1 MSQPR
6 FCDEVLPHIS
16 NIQTYQPGKPISEL
30 QREHNLLRISKLA
43 SNENPLGASP
53 KAIKAVQTELSNIGR
68 YPDGNS
74 FYLKQALAD
83 FLQKKPSEIALGN
96 GSNEL
101 LELVARIFAGKE
113 DEIIYSQYAFSV
125 YSISAQAVGATGV
138 EVPAKDWGHDLQAM
152 ADAITDKTKLIYLAN
167 PNNPTGTLFTQPEWE
182 AFIARVPSNVIVVL
196 DEAYTEYVAHEE
208 YANGLEYLEQYPNLI
223 VSRTFSKAY
232 GLAAL
237 RIGYMIANEELIAYI
252 NRLRAPFNINH
263 LAQVAAI
270 AALKDPMF
278 VKKTVDLN
286 RQGMQ
291 TLTEFFEEKKLSY
304 IPSQGNFICLNLGQD
319 ALHINQAL
327 LKEGVIV
334 RPVATEGEFSQFLRV
349 SIGLPS
355 ENQHFMAALNKI
367 LTASIPK

>member
-1 MSQPR
+1 MSQLR

-53 KAIKAVQTELSNIGR
+53 KAIKAVQTELNNIGR

-83 FLQKKPSEIALGN
+83 FLQRNPTEIALGN

-101 LELVARIFAGKE
+101 LELVARIFAGKD
-113 DEIIYSQYAFSV
+113 DEIIYSQYAFAV
-125 YSISAQAVGATGV
+125 YPISAQAVGATGV
-138 EVPAKDWGHDLQAM
+138 EVPAKGWGHDLQAM
-152 ADAITDKTKLIYLAN
+152 ADAITNKTKLIYLAN
-167 PNNPTGTLFTQPEWE
+167 PNNPTGTLFTQQEWE
-182 AFIARVPSNVIVVL
+182 AFISRVPSNVIVVL
-196 DEAYTEYVAHEE
+196 DEAYTEYVTHEE

-291 TLTEFFEEKKLSY
+291 ALTQFFEQKGLSY

-319 ALHINQAL
+319 ALNINQAL

-334 RPVATEGEFSQFLRV
+334 RPVATVGEFSQFLRV
-349 SIGLPS
+349 SIGLPN

-367 LTASIPK
+367 LTASAPK

>member
-1 MSQPR
+1 MSQSL

-16 NIQTYQPGKPISEL
+16 DIQVYQPGKPISEV

-53 KAIKAVQTELSNIGR
+53 KAIKAVQSELINMGR

-74 FYLKQALAD
+74 FYLKQDLAD
-83 FLQKKPSEIALGN
+83 FLQKQPTEIALGN

-101 LELVARIFAGKE
+101 LELVARIFAGKG
-113 DEIIYSQYAFSV
+113 DEIIYSQYAFAV
-125 YSISAQAVGATGV
+125 YSISTQAVGATGI
-138 EVPAKDWGHDLQAM
+138 EVPAKEWGHDLEAM
-152 ADAITDKTKLIYLAN
+152 AEAITDKTKLIYLAN
-167 PNNPTGTLFTQPEWE
+167 PNNPTGTLFTQKEWE
-182 AFIARVPSNVIVVL
+182 AFISKVPSNVIVVL
-196 DEAYTEYVAHEE
+196 DEAYTEYVTHDE
-208 YANGLEYLEQYPNLI
+208 YANGLNYLEQYPNLI

-237 RIGYMIANEELIAYI
+237 RIGYMVANEELIAYI

-263 LAQVAAI
+263 LAQVAAK

-286 RQGMQ
+286 TQGMQ
-291 TLTEFFEEKKLSY
+291 TLTQFFEEKGLSY
-304 IPSQGNFICLNLGQD
+304 IPSQGNFVCVNLGPD
-319 ALHINQAL
+319 SLKINQAL

-334 RPVATEGEFSQFLRV
+334 RPVAPEGKFSEFLRI
-349 SIGLPS
+349 SIGLPN

-367 LTASIPK
+367 LTSSNFK